1 MGSNP
6 EPTPAAHQNGNGTN
20 GTKTQKPYPLP
31 HPDGMAAYAAPSL
44 FQPHRARQALRDA
57 ADGKIPPMMVCYFGL
72 SSIPMARFLAPFGF
86 DAVWID
92 WEHSACGVET
102 MTTVCPLPPPSCR
115 ERCANRVQMV
125 HEISFMS
132 GGRTIPFV
140 RYVPAPNP
148 FPNPS

>member
-6 EPTPAAHQNGNGTN
+6 EPTAAVQNGN
-20 GTKTQKPYPLP
+20 GTKTQKPFPP
-31 HPDGMAAYAAPSL
+31 AHPDGMAAYAAPSL

-57 ADGKIPPMMVCYFGL
+57 ADGKIPPLMVCYFGL
-72 SSIPMARFLAPFGF
+72 SSIPMARFIAPFGF

-102 MTTVCPLPPPSCR
+102 MTTVCSLLPFLPCGD
-115 ERCANRVQMV
+115 ANRVQIV

-140 RYVPAPNP
+140 RYVPSHPPPANP
-148 FPNPS
+148 H

>member
-102 MTTVCPLPPPSCR
+102 MTTVCPHLPVPKGVLTESRWSTKSPSCPAAAPSPLFGTSPPPTPS
-115 ERCANRVQMV
+115 
-125 HEISFMS
+125 
-132 GGRTIPFV
+132 
-140 RYVPAPNP
+140 PNP
-148 FPNPS
+148 I